1 MYFTAHISKDK
12 TRRQSVSRHTEKV
25 ASYAFKYGKKAG
37 LENTSAI
44 QAAFHDL
51 GKLCRDF
58 DDYINERNKMRR
70 GEIDHAYAGAR
81 YLYELAKKSNDKES
95 ISAAKFISRTI
106 ISHHGLHDWLDE
118 DGTDY
123 FLKRI
128 GNTQRYEE
136 ISGNSAYLAD
146 DDKILKQL
154 EKSAKELSAI
164 HEKCRKISQND
175 DELKTEFL
183 FYSGMTERLMQS
195 ILVDA
200 DRTDAADFMNN
211 RDGENSAFDDEAYI
225 RNLWNEMDRRLREKY
240 DDFEKSP
247 EEIDKLRCEIAQ
259 ECLEFANHS
268 VGACQLIV
276 PTGGGKTLSSL
287 RFAVA
292 QCKSFKK
299 DKILYI
305 APFMSILEQ
314 NSDIIREIAG
324 EENLLEHYTDF
335 EQQIQNENELE
346 EYELRA
352 EKWDS
357 PVISTTLVQFLNTI
371 FSDKMPALRR
381 FHRLCNSVV
390 IIDEVQAIP
399 LKCVNLFNLAVNFL
413 SKICGCTVVLC
424 TATQPALDKIEHSVL
439 FDDDKDMVKNYDYY
453 FEKFHRVNI
462 VPKLKTD
469 KYTYEQAA
477 DFCSE
482 QAEKSG
488 NLLFVVNTKNAA
500 AEVYTILKEKYKSTD
515 MKVLHLSTG
524 MCPQHRRAV
533 LTEIRER
540 LDREEKTIVVTT
552 QLIEA
557 GVDISFKCVVRSLAG
572 LDNIA
577 QAAGRCNRNGK
588 YPCCDVYVINLKDE
602 NLRHLS
608 EIENKQK
615 CTDCII
621 GKNKY
626 EELLSAEAISD
637 FFEQLYRE
645 REAELS
651 YNVNTEGCNTS
662 ILNLLSVN
670 YSRKSQLAARR
681 GKPLPTVCQGFQ
693 AFKTAGMLFNVID
706 SPTEGVIAPYNDEA
720 KELILDLNS
729 DISYEEM
736 SEKNRAAQKYT
747 LSLYSNQI
755 ERLKKQGCIKYLK
768 CGAMALQEGFYDAE
782 GIGLSINGENPDGI
796 FF

>member
-51 GKLCRDF
+51 GKLCGDF
-58 DDYINERNKMRR
+58 DDYINDRNKMRR

-81 YLYELAKKSNDKES
+81 YLYELAKKGNEKES

-128 GNTQRYEE
+128 GNMQRYEE
-136 ISGNSAYLAD
+136 ISGNSEYLAD

-164 HEKCRKISQND
+164 HKKCREISQND

-211 RDGENSAFDDEAYI
+211 RDGENNAFDDEAYI
-225 RNLWNEMDRRLREKY
+225 RNLWNEMDRRLQEKY
-240 DDFEKSP
+240 HDFEKSP
-247 EEIDKLRCEIAQ
+247 EKIDKLRCEIAR
-259 ECLEFANHS
+259 ECLEFASHS
-268 VGACQLIV
+268 VGACRLIV

-413 SKICGCTVVLC
+413 SKICSCTVVLC

-462 VPKLKTD
+462 VPKLKID

-500 AEVYTILKEKYKSTD
+500 AQVYTILKEKYKSTD

-615 CTDCII
+615 CTNNLIE
-621 GKNKY
+621 GNKY
-626 EELLSAEAISD
+626 EDLMSVDAIEA
-637 FFEQLYRE
+637 FFKQFYGENKDK
-645 REAELS
+645 LS
-651 YNVNTEGCNTS
+651 YIIKVDKAETN
-662 ILNLLSVN
+662 IINLLSVN
-670 YSRKSQLAARR
+670 YNRKAIWASKK
-681 GKPLPTVCQGFQ
+681 GINKPKHYRGFQ
-693 AFKTAGMLFNVID
+693 AFKTAGKLFKVIEPQTD
-706 SPTEGVIAPYNDEA
+706 AVIVPYNNEA
-720 KELILDLNS
+720 KKLILDLNS
-729 DISYEEM
+729 DISNEEAAKM
-736 SEKNRAAQKYT
+736 LRAVQKYC
-747 LSLYSNQI
+747 LSLYTEQI
-755 ERLKKQGCIKYLK
+755 NILIKNGCIENLNCGVMALKKD
-768 CGAMALQEGFYDAE
+768 FYDCE
-782 GIGLSINGENPDGI
+782 GIGLNIKSKEPDAI